1 LSPAYKYKKIE
12 NQFVDKLSKT
22 IRLLFASI
30 GSFFKFFIRK
40 GRQRFTVMFIPH
52 SEKKIFNF
60 HISVFALLF
69 LFFLIIFIILS
80 FFGLVTHFTT
90 ADKKITSMENS
101 LDLTETDLN
110 KLKEEISKVGLT
122 WKDFRYTMN
131 ELLEVLG
138 TEEASG
144 NFEQG
149 QGGDYTS
156 FFSFDSVDENSLI
169 EINELRSLRLE
180 LEGAISPMGDL
191 TNLLESKKEFLTD
204 IPTLWP
210 ILGKGNLTAYFGVEQ
225 NPFSNT
231 FRLHRGIDIAWS
243 YNTPIVAT
251 ANGKVQS
258 IDYQPSG
265 LGIVIKIGHKYGFA
279 TRYGHLNKPAVVK
292 GQNVIRGQIIGYMGN
307 TGLSTGP
314 HLHYEV
320 WMGTQVVD
328 PLLFLDIKSPLV
340 ESRSN

>member
-1 LSPAYKYKKIE
+1 
-12 NQFVDKLSKT
+12 
-22 IRLLFASI
+22 
-30 GSFFKFFIRK
+30 
-40 GRQRFTVMFIPH
+40 
-52 SEKKIFNF
+52 
-60 HISVFALLF
+60 
-69 LFFLIIFIILS
+69 
-80 FFGLVTHFTT
+80 
-90 ADKKITSMENS
+90 METS
-101 LDLTETDLN
+101 LDLTESDLN
-110 KLKEEISKVGLT
+110 RLKEEISSVGLV

-131 ELLEVLG
+131 KLLEVLG
-138 TEEASG
+138 TEDAG
-144 NFEQG
+144 ANFEQG
-149 QGGDYTS
+149 KGGDYTS
-156 FFSFDSVDENSLI
+156 FFSFDSVEENSLM

-210 ILGKGNLTAYFGVEQ
+210 ILGKGNLTAYFGIEE
-225 NPFSNT
+225 NPFSRS

-243 YNTPIVAT
+243 HNTPIVAT
-251 ANGKVQS
+251 ANGKIES

-265 LGIVIKIGHKYGFA
+265 LGIVIKITHKYGFS
-279 TRYGHLNKPAVVK
+279 TRYGHLNKTAVVK
-292 GQNVIRGQIIGYMGN
+292 GQNVTRGQIIGYMGN

-340 ESRSN
+340 DERKN

>member
-1 LSPAYKYKKIE
+1 MSPAYKYKKIE
-12 NQFVDKLSKT
+12 NQFIDKLGKT
-22 IRLLFASI
+22 IRLIFTSI

-69 LFFLIIFIILS
+69 LFCLIIFIILS

-90 ADKKITSMENS
+90 TDKKIISIETNLKLSES
-101 LDLTETDLN
+101 DLER
-110 KLKEEISKVGLT
+110 LKEEISSVGRV

-131 ELLEVLG
+131 GLLEVLG
-138 TEEASG
+138 TEETSG
-144 NFEQG
+144 IFEQG
-149 QGGDYTS
+149 QGGDYEN
-156 FFSFDSVDENSLI
+156 FFNFDSVGENSLI

-180 LEGAISPMGDL
+180 LEGAINPMGDL
-191 TNLLESKKEFLTD
+191 RNLLQSKKEFLTD

-225 NPFSNT
+225 NPFTNS

-243 YNTPIVAT
+243 FSTPIVAT
-251 ANGKVQS
+251 ANGKIDS
-258 IDYQPSG
+258 IDFQPSG
-265 LGIVIKIGHKYGFA
+265 LGIVIKISHKYGFS
-279 TRYGHLNKPAVVK
+279 TRFGHLSKGAVVK
-292 GQNVIRGQIIGYMGN
+292 GQNVTRGQIIGYMGS

-314 HLHYEV
+314 HVHYEV

-340 ESRSN
+340 ENISN